1 MRRVLC
7 FIGIHHW
14 EHHVNREKEGPD
26 NGWDICS
33 RCGHEKPSF
42 AYENG
47 VPSFKGD
54 GGRSGG

>member
-7 FIGIHHW
+7 FVGFHHW

-26 NGWDICS
+26 AGWDICS
-33 RCGHEKPSF
+33 RCGREKPSF
-42 AYENG
+42 VFENG

-54 GGRSGG
+54 GGRDA

>member
-7 FIGIHHW
+7 FVGIHHW
-14 EHHVNREKEGPD
+14 EHHVNREKEGGRD

-33 RCGHEKPSF
+33 RCGRGKPSF
-42 AYENG
+42 GFENG

-54 GGRSGG
+54 GGRNA

>member
-7 FIGIHHW
+7 FVGFHDW

-26 NGWDICS
+26 PGWDICS
-33 RCGHEKPSF
+33 RCGRERPSF
-42 AYENG
+42 VFENG

-54 GGRSGG
+54 GGRDG

>member
-7 FIGIHHW
+7 FVGFHHW
-14 EHHVNREKEGPD
+14 EHHVNREKGGPD

-33 RCGHEKPSF
+33 RCGHEKRSF
-42 AYENG
+42 ALENG

-54 GGRSGG
+54 GGRNA